1 MSITGVS
8 STQERSAMTV
18 SSVRSVEPKKTDINN
33 TGMTKDSGT
42 AKSTALSNVLG
53 KDTTSV
59 QEKEVNEE
67 EVYKAIEKAN
77 ESFKGKNARFEYSIH
92 EDTKRIMVKV
102 VDPVSDEVIKEIP
115 AEKILDMVAK
125 IWEISGM
132 FVDEKR

>member
-1 MSITGVS
+1 MSITVTS
-8 STQERSAMTV
+8 AQERSTMTV
-18 SSVRSVEPKKTDINN
+18 SSVRSIEPKKADITN

-42 AKSTALSNVLG
+42 VKSNALSSALG
-53 KDTTSV
+53 KEATSV

>member
-8 STQERSAMTV
+8 STQERSAIAV
-18 SSVRSVEPKKTDINN
+18 PQVRSVESRRTDDSVG
-33 TGMTKDSGT
+33 TTKNFVN
-42 AKSTALSNVLG
+42 AKLTVSPNAFEKEPASM
-53 KDTTSV
+53 
-59 QEKEVNEE
+59 QEKEVSEE
-67 EVYKAIEKAN
+67 EIYKAIEKAN

-92 EDTKRIMVKV
+92 EETKRIMVKV
-102 VDPVSDEVIKEIP
+102 IDPSSDEVIKEIP